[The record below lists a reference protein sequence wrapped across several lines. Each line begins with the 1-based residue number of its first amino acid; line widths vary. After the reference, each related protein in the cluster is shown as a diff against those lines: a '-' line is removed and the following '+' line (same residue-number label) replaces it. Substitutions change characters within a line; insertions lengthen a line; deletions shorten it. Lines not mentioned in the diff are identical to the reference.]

1 MATRRWRWVGMA
13 TFGVLGTLVLAAAT
27 LCLTTGCST
36 IGYLA
41 QSAQGHFNLLSAAR
55 PVNQLLDDTGTT
67 PELRERLALT
77 QRMRDYAV
85 KELQLPDNG
94 SYRKYADLGRNAVV
108 WNVVAA
114 PELSLKLKTWCF
126 PVVGCVGYRGY
137 FDRAAADALA
147 AELRAE
153 GNEVTVYGV
162 PAYSTLGWFDD
173 PLLNT
178 FIRYPEGELARMLF
192 HELAHQVA
200 YASGDTEFN
209 ESFATAV
216 ERLGGSRWLNER
228 ASPAAREEYQRFDA
242 RRQAFRELTM
252 RYRNRFE
259 ALYASNRPDDEK
271 RLAKTALM
279 QEMRAEYEQLKA
291 GPFGGYAGFDGW
303 FARANNASLGV
314 LAAYNALV
322 PAFEALFEAEG
333 RDFGRFYA
341 QVKRLAALPKDER
354 RATLQRYLH

>member
-1 MATRRWRWVGMA
+1 MATLGL
-13 TFGVLGTLVLAAAT
+13 LGTLALAAAT
-27 LCLTTGCST
+27 LCLTSGCSS

-41 QSAQGHFNLLSAAR
+41 QSAQGHFALLSSAQ
-55 PVNQLLDDTGTT
+55 PVDQLLSQPGTT

-85 KELQLPDNG
+85 AELKLPDNG

-114 PELSLKLKTWCF
+114 PELSLQLKTWCF

-137 FDRAAADALA
+137 FDRTGADQLA
-147 AELRAE
+147 AELR
-153 GNEVTVYGV
+153 GQGYDVSVYGV
-162 PAYSTLGWFDD
+162 PAYSSLGWFDD

-216 ERLGGSRWLNER
+216 ERLGGSRWLSER
-228 ASPAAREEYQRFDA
+228 ASPAAREEYQRFDT

-252 RYRNRFE
+252 RWRHRFE
-259 ALYASNRPDDEK
+259 AVYASKRPDEEK
-271 RLAKTALM
+271 RLAKAALM

-303 FARANNASLGV
+303 FERANNASLGV
-314 LAAYNALV
+314 LAAYNTLV

-341 QVKRLAALPKDER
+341 EVKRLAALPKDER